1 MNNIVETS
9 SGEIV
14 EIVGSGVL
22 VCKHTKKNLD
32 TITEWMV
39 EQDWYDF
46 KCELRVEDTNVFFEM
61 PDIYPTKHLISL
73 LEAFNYQS

>member
-14 EIVGSGVL
+14 EITNGVL
-22 VCKHTKKNLD
+22 TCKHTKENLD

-46 KCELRVEDTNVFFEM
+46 KCGLRVEDTNVFFEM
-61 PDIYPTKHLISL
+61 PDIYPTKHILSL
-73 LEAFNYQS
+73 LEAFNYQ